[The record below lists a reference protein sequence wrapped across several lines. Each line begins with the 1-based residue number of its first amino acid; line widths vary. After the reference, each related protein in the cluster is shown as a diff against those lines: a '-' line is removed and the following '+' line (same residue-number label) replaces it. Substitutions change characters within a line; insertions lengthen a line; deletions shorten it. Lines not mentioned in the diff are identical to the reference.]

1 MNGRVFVSLED
12 AMECMLKYL
21 ERPTLEGGLP
31 EPGDPGSMRLEI
43 QPLGQEL
50 GWKEESGS
58 QEIS

>member
-1 MNGRVFVSLED
+1 
-12 AMECMLKYL
+12 MECMLKYL

-31 EPGDPGSMRLEI
+31 EQGDAGSVRLEI